1 MWVERYHTN
10 FRVASA
16 DKLNFGMDH
25 LGRLERLRVDISD
38 KHLDALVVTHLPN
51 VRYLCGFTGSTGV
64 LAVTPKKSAFFTDGR
79 YAEQASEE
87 VKDAKVVIDRRP
99 ALVATAE
106 WLAKE
111 KRKSRSRKVQTLGI
125 EESLT
130 VGARKKFA
138 DALPGGF
145 RMRIAPSMVENLRTI
160 KDSDEIRLIRAAV
173 DLGCSLFKT
182 ARQTIRAGVTETEVA
197 AEMEYEARK
206 RGASAMSFDTI
217 IAAGERSALP
227 HGRASGARIP
237 ASGFVVCDFGV
248 ILAGYCSDMTRTVHV
263 GPVSEEEARFYG
275 AVLEA
280 QLAAVSAVRPGA
292 TAGEVDQAA
301 RKVLQ
306 KAGLGRYFTH
316 STGHGVGIEIH
327 EAPKVAADQEVE
339 LEPGMVITIEPG
351 AYVPGA
357 WGVRIEDMVL
367 VTESGCEVLTNTS
380 KELITV

>member
-1 MWVERYHTN
+1 
-10 FRVASA
+10 
-16 DKLNFGMDH
+16 MDYS
-25 LGRLERLRVDISD
+25 LRQERLRVDLSD
-38 KHLDALVVTHLPN
+38 MRLDALVVTHLPN
-51 VRYLCGFTGSTGV
+51 IRYLCGFTGSTGV
-64 LAVTPKKSAFFTDGR
+64 LVVTPRKSAFFTDGR

-87 VKDAKVVIDRRP
+87 VKGAKIVIDRRP
-99 ALVATAE
+99 ALVAAAE
-106 WLAKE
+106 WLGKE
-111 KRKSRSRKVQTLGI
+111 KRKSRSRGVQALGI

-145 RMRIAPSMVENLRTI
+145 RMRIAPSLVENWRTI

-182 ARQTIRAGVTETEVA
+182 ACQTIRAGVTETAVA
-197 AEMEYEARK
+197 AEMEYEARM

-227 HGRASGARIP
+227 HGRASEARIP
-237 ASGFVVCDFGV
+237 ANGFVVCDFGV
-248 ILAGYCSDMTRTVHV
+248 ILAGYCSDMTRTLHV
-263 GPVSEEEARFYG
+263 GPVSEEEARLYG

-280 QLAAVSAVRPGA
+280 QLAAVDVVQPGV
-292 TAGEVDQAA
+292 TTGEVDQAA

-327 EAPKVAADQEVE
+327 EAPKVAADQNVE

-367 VTESGCEVLTNTS
+367 VTDGGCEVLTNTS